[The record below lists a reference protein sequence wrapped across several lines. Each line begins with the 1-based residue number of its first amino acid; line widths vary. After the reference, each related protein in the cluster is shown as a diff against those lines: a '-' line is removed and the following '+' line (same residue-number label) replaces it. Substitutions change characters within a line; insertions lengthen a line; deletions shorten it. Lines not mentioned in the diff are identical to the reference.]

1 MKRPITLA
9 HGLAALFLWGVGALA
24 EAASPNAALA
34 DPANARAPVPATRYE
49 PLLVTL
55 AAPAAASLP
64 PENWKA
70 LNRAVA
76 AFDSMA
82 LTMDMQGSAPA
93 PPTGHEQHEQ
103 HQQQHQHEQHQQPQ
117 QPQHREHK

>member
-9 HGLAALFLWGVGALA
+9 HGLAALGLWGLDALA
-24 EAASPNAALA
+24 AAASPNAALA
-34 DPANARAPVPATRYE
+34 DPANARAPVPVTRYE
-49 PLLVTL
+49 PLLATL
-55 AAPAAASLP
+55 AAPAPASLP

-82 LTMDMQGSAPA
+82 LTMDMQGSTPA
-93 PPTGHEQHEQ
+93 PPTGHEQHQHQQHEQ
-103 HQQQHQHEQHQQPQ
+103 HGQQHQQHQH
-117 QPQHREHK
+117 QHREHK